1 MKISLV
7 KTLVLFAVFTAA
19 LPVLAASATD
29 AFASVLDIAK
39 GGEVAAAEGT
49 EPFWTHRERNFAS
62 LSCAPALISVG
73 ARWTAPDKDA
83 ELPLDVQAPGE
94 DGEVV
99 ASTRLRL
106 NRTSGV
112 VQGALRV
119 RNAETGRLETHTAR
133 GVLVPRGEE
142 GFALFGAC
150 WWNEV
155 LDAERD
161 DGKTVRKTVRVG
173 DSLGE

>member
-1 MKISLV
+1 M
-7 KTLVLFAVFTAA
+7 
-19 LPVLAASATD
+19 
-29 AFASVLDIAK
+29 
-39 GGEVAAAEGT
+39 
-49 EPFWTHRERNFAS
+49 
-62 LSCAPALISVG
+62 
-73 ARWTAPDKDA
+73 
-83 ELPLDVQAPGE
+83 QAPGE

-119 RNAETGRLETHTAR
+119 RNAETGRLETRTAR

-161 DGKTVRKTVRVG
+161 DGTTVRKTVRVG

>member
-1 MKISLV
+1 M
-7 KTLVLFAVFTAA
+7 

-39 GGEVAAAEGT
+39 EGEVAAADGT
-49 EPFWTHRERNFAS
+49 EPFWAHRERNFAS
-62 LSCAPALISVG
+62 LSYDPALMCVG
-73 ARWTAPDKDA
+73 ARWTAPDKGKVED
-83 ELPLDVQAPGE
+83 LPLDVQVPGA
-94 DGEVV
+94 DGKVV

-119 RNAETGRLETHTAR
+119 RNAETGRLVTHTAR
-133 GVLVPRGEE
+133 GVLIPWGEE
-142 GFALFGAC
+142 GFARFGAC

-161 DGKTVRKTVRVG
+161 DGKTVRVG

>member
-1 MKISLV
+1 M
-7 KTLVLFAVFTAA
+7 

-39 GGEVAAAEGT
+39 EGEVVAADGT
-49 EPFWTHRERNFAS
+49 EPFWAHRERNFAS
-62 LSCAPALISVG
+62 LSYDPALMCVG

-83 ELPLDVQAPGE
+83 KLPLDVQVPGA
-94 DGEVV
+94 DGVDV

-119 RNAETGRLETHTAR
+119 RNAETDRLVTHTAR
-133 GVLVPRGEE
+133 GVLVPWGEE
-142 GFALFGAC
+142 GFRRFGAW
-150 WWNEV
+150 WWNEEV
-155 LDAERD
+155 PNAERD